1 MRRKIID
8 ENLSL
13 TFSDYFKLNI
23 SAQDVAEYFGYDFA
37 KENLV
42 LPKSGVEINDLLG
55 FAKVLERS
63 IKRIDITSEIAQ
75 REFLIAPVLVKL
87 LESTEIKIRPEYFL
101 EVNHQ
106 LKGTLDYLLDNK
118 VEFLVIE
125 AKNGDLKRGFTQL
138 TAEMIAF
145 DMAAE
150 SEQEI
155 IYGAISIG
163 DIWRF
168 GKLIRNSKSIYE
180 DINSFSVPTDLEEL
194 LQILIGILEGN
205 PVE

>member
-1 MRRKIID
+1 MKRQIID
-8 ENLSL
+8 ANQSL
-13 TFSDYFKLNI
+13 TFSDYSKLNI
-23 SAQDVAEYFGYDFA
+23 SAQDVGEYFGYNFV
-37 KENLV
+37 KEILD
-42 LPKSGVEINDLLG
+42 LPKSEAEIKDLT
-55 FAKVLERS
+55 VLSETLKLS
-63 IKRIDITSEIAQ
+63 IQRVDITSEIAQ

-87 LESTEIKIRPEYFL
+87 LEITEIRIRPEYPL

-106 LKGTLDYLLDNK
+106 LRGTFDYLLDDK
-118 VEFLVIE
+118 VNFLLIE

-145 DMAAE
+145 DKADE

-163 DIWRF
+163 DVWRF
-168 GKLIRNSKSIYE
+168 GKLERQSKLIYE

-194 LQILIGILEGN
+194 IQMLVGILKGK
-205 PVE
+205 